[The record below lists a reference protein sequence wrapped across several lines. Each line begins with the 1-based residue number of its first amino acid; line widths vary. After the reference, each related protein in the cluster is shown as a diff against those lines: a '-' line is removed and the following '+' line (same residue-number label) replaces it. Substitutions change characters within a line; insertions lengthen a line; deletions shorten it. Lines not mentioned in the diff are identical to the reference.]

1 MISVKKQNSMLL
13 KWATKKTTS
22 PLIQNACKSLFCQ
35 FPEQDGWWWGVK
47 FQKGDWDNKK
57 NPTPITKKN
66 PTTTTKQ
73 NNKTNKLTK
82 NALTLKNS
90 GLRGTTLQM
99 FFLSI

>member
-1 MISVKKQNSMLL
+1 MG
-13 KWATKKTTS
+13 
-22 PLIQNACKSLFCQ
+22 
-35 FPEQDGWWWGVK
+35 DGEESSSK
-47 FQKGDWDNKK
+47 REIEITKK